1 MTTMELNARKMD
13 LVEVNKKTE
22 NVLKKMKWTIL
33 K

>member
-1 MTTMELNARKMD
+1 MELNARKMD

>member
-1 MTTMELNARKMD
+1 MITMELNARKMD
-13 LVEVNKKTE
+13 LVEVNKKTG